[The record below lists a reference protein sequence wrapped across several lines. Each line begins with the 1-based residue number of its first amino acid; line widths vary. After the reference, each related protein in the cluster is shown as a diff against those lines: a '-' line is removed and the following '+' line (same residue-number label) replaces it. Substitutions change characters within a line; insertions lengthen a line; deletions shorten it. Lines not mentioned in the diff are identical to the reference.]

1 MLHHHHPKYLQ
12 VNPQK
17 HQFLAKV
24 LFLSLAI
31 AIVSI
36 LGGGWLAFQWF
47 GQRINQNTKEA
58 LLAIA
63 DLKSKQIQQWLSER
77 KADAQIF
84 AGIHSLEQVLKAIQ
98 NRDKALAVHQ
108 NALQEAINKTKEEY
122 GYSRIIVID
131 LTGNI
136 VAPVLNQ
143 DSDLAPEVLSVFRQK
158 LIPSPYYL
166 GKAELIDLYWRETPT
181 GKSIVHGVIAPIYD
195 HSNASLP
202 LLGAVYMEFD
212 ASKYLFPLLQTWPN
226 SNLTTETLLV
236 RQEQNFIRYLT
247 PLRYKNNAPLELIK
261 SFDNQE
267 VLAIQAV
274 QTHQSLLQGIDYR
287 GNKVIGAS
295 YLVKGTPWIMIS
307 KMDQIEAD
315 APLNQLATVIS
326 ALTFLFIASV
336 LYIARQLWRNS
347 ELALLASQQQS
358 AIDHAAI
365 IEHNAKRYSTAI
377 ETSIDGYAL
386 FDRQGKFIQTNDS
399 LAKITGYSTEEL
411 LNLSVFDLAVDDS
424 FEITNFIAN
433 SDATQKQRLT
443 QKWQRQDKQII
454 DVEIGISYFTEGEGQ
469 FFIFVQDIT
478 NSLKTQRQLEQST
491 QLHTFLSRANE
502 AIVRTRNPQEL
513 LQKICEIAIEYGGFR
528 LAWVG
533 IPNPATKMVKVTAA
547 AGSATYYLENIQI
560 SIDPELEIAHGPTG
574 KAIREI
580 RPIIINDF
588 LANSI
593 TAPWHEIA
601 LSHGI
606 KASATFP
613 LRIDRHTISAIMFY
627 SSVINYFTDDV
638 IALLKELAEDVELAL
653 ALADS
658 ERLRQQAESSLKKSE
673 ERFRLALINAPFPII
688 LYTEE
693 NAILQ
698 INRAWINQ
706 SGHADCDIQEIN
718 QWTEQF
724 CRDYLPLIRP
734 QPNLDSDRY
743 LDQEITLTIADG
755 SQRIWRF
762 GSALL
767 PNHTDGKSAAIAM
780 AVDITEQRLIEVALK
795 QNEKRFR
802 HAIINAPLP
811 IMLHAEDGE
820 VLAINRAWTELSGY
834 ELNDIPTIEEWT
846 KKAYSDRHLQMQD
859 VISHLYETEGIQ
871 NNGEFSIITKDG
883 SSRIWDFGS
892 ANLGRIAD
900 GRKTLISIATDV
912 TERKANE
919 LALQKAKELAEEAN
933 HAKSAFLANMSHELR
948 TPLNGILGYA
958 QIYLT
963 DPDFSLKQKEGF
975 QIIYQCGSHLLD
987 LISEILDLSKI
998 EARKLELS
1006 PTEVEFPNFLTGVAQ
1021 MCQIKA
1027 EEKNLLFHS
1036 EISDRLPFFVLVDE
1050 QRLRQVLLNLL
1061 GNAIKFTDFGSVTMK
1076 VEAIAKES
1084 TEGET
1089 ASPSPEMLP
1098 DTLKDESVVTGK
1110 IRFTISDTGR
1120 GIAADNLTQIF
1131 LPFEQVGDRH
1141 DRPDGTGLGLAISQ
1155 KLVTMMGGK
1164 LCVESELEKGSR
1176 FWFDLELPETSA
1188 TIFTQG
1194 TSNLTN
1200 NRVIGYVGQKR
1211 TILVVDDK
1219 WVNRSVIAK
1228 LLESWDFNVIEAVNG
1243 HHGITMATSNSIDA
1257 IITDLIMPVL
1267 DGFKMAQMLRGM
1279 PQFPRIP
1286 ILAISASILPQDQA
1300 KSLEAGCSDFLVKPI
1315 EATTLLNKLAQHLN
1329 LSWIYAESL
1338 PSPPS
1343 LDLYNADPIRQTI
1356 PPDRELTIIRDALEV
1371 GDFKA
1376 IEQEAQR
1383 IVQLDTQYQWFV
1395 NHLVTLAQDF
1405 DEMSILQLINS
1416 NNGQEKS

>member
-1 MLHHHHPKYLQ
+1 MLLHQKDLP

-17 HQFLAKV
+17 HQFLVKV
-24 LFLSLAI
+24 LFLSLVI
-31 AIVSI
+31 AIVII

-47 GQRINQNTKEA
+47 GQRINQNTKEE
-58 LLAIA
+58 LLAISE
-63 DLKSKQIQQWLSER
+63 LKSKQIQQWLSER

-84 AGIHSLEQVLKAIQ
+84 AGIHSLEQVLKSTQ
-98 NRDKALAVHQ
+98 HLDKDLVVHQKALQDAV
-108 NALQEAINKTKEEY
+108 KMTKDEY
-122 GYSRIIVID
+122 GYSRIIVLDQAGHVI
-131 LTGNI
+131 
-136 VAPVLNQ
+136 APILNQ
-143 DSDLAPEVLSVFRQK
+143 DSDLAPEVLSVFQQK
-158 LIPSPYYL
+158 TLRSSYYA
-166 GKAELIDLYWRETPT
+166 GKAELVDLHWQETPT

-202 LLGAVYMEFD
+202 LIGAVYMEFD
-212 ASKYLFPLLQTWPN
+212 ASKYLFPLLQTWPT
-226 SNLTTETLLV
+226 SNLTAETLLV
-236 RQEQNFIRYLT
+236 RQEQTTLRYLT
-247 PLRYKNNAPLELIK
+247 PLRYKDNAPLELTK
-261 SFDNQE
+261 SFDDHE
-267 VLAIQAV
+267 VLAVQAL

-287 GNKVIGAS
+287 GTKVIGAS

-315 APLNQLATVIS
+315 TELNQLAAVIS
-326 ALTFLFIASV
+326 ALTLLFIVIV

-347 ELALLASQQQS
+347 ELVLLASQQQS

-399 LAKITGYSTEEL
+399 LAQITGYNNEEL
-411 LNLSVFDLAVDDS
+411 LNLSIFDLAVDDS
-424 FEITNFIAN
+424 LEITNFIAN
-433 SDATQKQRLT
+433 SNKNQKQRLT

-454 DVEIGISYFTEGEGQ
+454 DVEIGISYFIEGEGQ

-478 NSLKTQRQLEQST
+478 NSLKIQRQLEQST

-502 AIVRTRNPQEL
+502 AIVRKRNPQEL
-513 LQKICEIAIEYGGFR
+513 LQKICEIAIEYGGFQ

-533 IPNPATKMVKVTAA
+533 IPNPATKMIAVTAA
-547 AGSATYYLENIQI
+547 AGSAIYYLENIQI
-560 SIDPELEIAHGPTG
+560 SIDPDLEIAHGPTG

-580 RPIIINDF
+580 RPVIVNDF
-588 LANSI
+588 LTNSI
-593 TAPWHEIA
+593 TTPWHEIA
-601 LSHGI
+601 LKHGI
-606 KASATFP
+606 RASATFP
-613 LRIDRHTISAIMFY
+613 LRIDRQTIGAIMFY

-638 IALLKELAEDVELAL
+638 IALLKELAEDAELAL

-658 ERLRQQAESSLKKSE
+658 ERLRKQAEICLKKSE

-693 NAILQ
+693 NVILQ

-706 SGHADCDIQEIN
+706 SGHADRYIQEIN
-718 QWTEQF
+718 QWTEKF
-724 CRDYLPLIRP
+724 CRDYLQLLKP

-743 LDQEITLTIADG
+743 IDQEITLTIADG

-767 PNHTDGKSAAIAM
+767 PNHLDSKSAAIAM
-780 AVDITEQRLIEVALK
+780 AIDITEQRLIELELK
-795 QNEKRFR
+795 QNEKKFR
-802 HAIINAPLP
+802 DAIINAPLP

-820 VLAINRAWTELSGY
+820 VLAINRAWTEMSGY
-834 ELNDIPTIEEWT
+834 ELADIPTIEEWT
-846 KKAYSDRHLQMQD
+846 KKAYGDRHLQMQD
-859 VISHLYETEGIQ
+859 VISSLYETEDIH
-871 NNGEFSIITKDG
+871 NSGEFSVIIKDG
-883 SSRIWDFGS
+883 SSRIWEFGS
-892 ANLGRIAD
+892 ANLGQIAD

-933 HAKSAFLANMSHELR
+933 HAKSSFLANMSHELR

-963 DPDFSLKQKEGF
+963 DPDFTPKQKEGF

-998 EARKLELS
+998 EVRKLELC

-1021 MCQIKA
+1021 MCRIKA

-1036 EISDRLPFFVLVDE
+1036 EISDRLPFFVLLDE
-1050 QRLRQVLLNLL
+1050 QRLRQILINLL
-1061 GNAIKFTDFGSVTMK
+1061 GNAIKFTDFGSVTMQ
-1076 VEAIAKES
+1076 VEVLAEDSLEDETSTSQSTAILSDE
-1084 TEGET
+1084 
-1089 ASPSPEMLP
+1089 
-1098 DTLKDESVVTGK
+1098 LKDKSVVTSK

-1131 LPFEQVGDRH
+1131 LPFEQVGDH
-1141 DRPDGTGLGLAISQ
+1141 HNRPNGTGLGLAISQ
-1155 KLVTMMGGK
+1155 QLVEMMGGK

-1188 TIFTQG
+1188 TIFNQG
-1194 TSNLTN
+1194 TSKSTK
-1200 NRVIGYVGQKR
+1200 NRVIGYVGPKR

-1219 WVNRSVIAK
+1219 WVNRSVISK

-1243 HHGITMATSNSIDA
+1243 HHGITMTTSNSIDA

-1267 DGFKMAQMLRGM
+1267 DGFKMAQMIREM
-1279 PQFPRIP
+1279 PQFPHIP
-1286 ILAISASILPQDQA
+1286 ILAISASVLPQDQE
-1300 KSLEAGCSDFLVKPI
+1300 KILEAGFSDFLVKPI

-1343 LDLYNADPIRQTI
+1343 PDLYNADPHQTI
-1356 PPDRELTIIRDALEV
+1356 PPDRELTIIRNALEV

-1376 IEQEAQR
+1376 IKQEAQR
-1383 IVQLDTQYQWFV
+1383 IAQLDTQYQWFV

-1405 DEMSILQLINS
+1405 DETSILQLINS
-1416 NNGQEKS
+1416 KNGQEKS